1 MRIAVVGSAI
11 LDVVARPTSRVER
24 ESSNEGEVRMGAGG
38 AGRNVAE
45 NLARLGCRVSL
56 VTDLADDFPGRFLL
70 DNLRGLG
77 IEVRLSG
84 RGRTGVYLALL
95 DHDGNL
101 DRGFCSTG
109 TEGVSP
115 DEALAALPDLADFQ
129 GAVIDANLSE
139 AAVAALAERCRRL
152 RVPFAVETVAH
163 ERARRALPAIPGCVL
178 IKPDRCEAKALTGLP
193 CGTRA
198 EAAECARRLRS
209 MGAGMAIVSLGAD
222 GFHFEHPGFSGCV
235 AAAPARVADVT
246 GAGDALF
253 AAAFAALLKG
263 LPPRLA
269 AEAGRRAAALTVASP
284 SAVSPEITPELL
296 DEDRLKEYVTGGCA

>member
-11 LDVVARPTSRVER
+11 LDVVARPTSGVER
-24 ESSNEGEVRMGAGG
+24 DSSNEGEVRLGAGG

-45 NLARLGCRVSL
+45 NLARLGCAVTL
-56 VTDLADDFPGRFLL
+56 VTDLADDFAGRFLL
-70 DNLRGLG
+70 DNIRGLG
-77 IEVRLSG
+77 IEVRRSRQG
-84 RGRTGVYLALL
+84 RSGVYLALL
-95 DHDGNL
+95 DRDGNL

-109 TEGVSP
+109 TEDVSP
-115 DEALAALPDLADFQ
+115 EEALAALPDLADFQ
-129 GAVIDANLSE
+129 AAVIDANLSE
-139 AAVAALAERCRRL
+139 AAVAALAEQCRRL
-152 RVPFAVETVAH
+152 QVPFAAETVAH
-163 ERARRALPAIPGCVL
+163 ERARRVLPAIPGCVL
-178 IKPDRCEAKALTGLP
+178 IKPDRCEARTLTGLP
-193 CGTRA
+193 CGTGA
-198 EAAECARRLRS
+198 EAAACARRLRA
-209 MGAGMAIVSLGAD
+209 MGAGTAIVSLGAD

-296 DEDRLKEYVTGGCA
+296 DGRRLQELIAGGDA